1 MPCYNS
7 YKYDTLTGAISL
19 SADAAANK
27 IAVILLSA
35 SYTPDIDAHTR
46 YGNISAHEI
55 NVADP
60 GRTVGYSAGGQILSA
75 GAFAVDNS
83 NDRGTWDNTADI
95 TWASSTITARYAALV
110 KIRSSGLN
118 KELDNLIAYID
129 FGSNQ
134 SSSSGNF
141 TIQWNASGI
150 LALS

>member
-46 YGNISAHEI
+46 YGNISAHEVNI
-55 NVADP
+55 ADP
-60 GRTVGYSAGGQILSA
+60 GRIVGYVAGGQILSA
-75 GAFAVDNS
+75 GAFAVDNT
-83 NDRGTWDNTADI
+83 NDRGTWDNTADT
-95 TWASSTITARYAALV
+95 TWATSTIGARYAVIV
-110 KIRSSGLN
+110 KIRNGGLN
-118 KELDNLIAYID
+118 KELDNLISYFD
-129 FGSNQ
+129 FGSTQ

-141 TIQWNASGI
+141 TLQYNANGI
-150 LALS
+150 LAIT